1 MKRFLGILLFILLL
15 LAAAAGTA
23 LILLRRAE
31 RAALYQPVR
40 DLAET
45 PADHH
50 YRFQNVIF
58 RSTDGTRLQGWWIPR
73 SNARATLLYC
83 HGGASNRAADARW
96 IGFFEHNRM
105 NVFLWDYR
113 GYGGSEGVPSETG
126 LRRDALA
133 AFDAAVG
140 TAPDLPVILC
150 GHALGAAVA
159 ARLALDRPAA
169 ALVLDS
175 PFASAADMARRMR
188 PDLPL
193 AHFLSVEYDTA
204 ACLAA
209 LPGLP
214 KIIGHS
220 PADPTIPFQSARTLL
235 ASAAPPKTFVVLE
248 GGHDDHSWFRE
259 GAPGNAELSDF
270 LARCIAQ

>member
-1 MKRFLGILLFILLL
+1 MKRFLGILLFLALL

-23 LILLRRAE
+23 LFLLRRAE

-50 YRFQNVIF
+50 CRFQNVIF

-73 SNARATLLYC
+73 PNARATLLYC
-83 HGGASNRAADARW
+83 HGGDSNRAADARW
-96 IGFFEHNRM
+96 IGFFARNRM

-113 GYGGSEGVPSETG
+113 GYGDSEGVPSETG
-126 LRRDALA
+126 LRRDAIA
-133 AFDAAVG
+133 AFDAAAG
-140 TAPDLPVILC
+140 TAPDLPVVLF

-159 ARLALDRPAA
+159 ARLALERPAA
-169 ALVLDS
+169 GLVLDS
-175 PFASAADMARRMR
+175 PFASAADMARRLR

-193 AHFLSVEYDTA
+193 ARFLSVEYDTA

-220 PADPTIPFQSARTLL
+220 PADAVIPFQSARTLL
-235 ASAAPPKTFVVLE
+235 AAAAPPKTFVVLE
-248 GGHDDHSWFRE
+248 GAHGDHSWFRD
-259 GAPGNAELSDF
+259 GAPGNAELSAF
-270 LARCIAQ
+270 LERCTAR